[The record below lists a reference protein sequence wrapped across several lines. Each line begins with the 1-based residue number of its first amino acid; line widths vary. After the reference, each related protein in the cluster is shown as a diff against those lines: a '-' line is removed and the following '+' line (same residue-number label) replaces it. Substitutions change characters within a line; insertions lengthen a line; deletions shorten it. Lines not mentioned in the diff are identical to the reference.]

1 MTRYNL
7 AVSNGSCQACGA
19 PLSIYDR
26 VCDCG
31 ALVHASTLAELRT
44 RARIGQMS
52 RDFEMATR
60 AYQRAL
66 QLVPDDHPE
75 HEALTRELEAVMDL
89 ARPKAGGGAGG
100 SSDRSGLE
108 LRLLLA
114 VAACLLLLLLW
125 PLLSG
130 SLGANGAGSPSGS
143 GVDTSA
149 GGPSRHPASGL
160 LQPDP

>member
-1 MTRYNL
+1 MFEGFYPTGVERVEVDGTTFEREDGVWLVREPGHGWANQGLVDRLTR
-7 AVSNGSCQACGA
+7 
-19 PLSIYDR
+19 
-26 VCDCG
+26 
-31 ALVHASTLAELRT
+31 
-44 RARIGQMS
+44 
-52 RDFEMATR
+52 
-60 AYQRAL
+60 
-66 QLVPDDHPE
+66 
-75 HEALTRELEAVMDL
+75 LTRELEAVMDL